1 MVYSIGRLPL
11 NTHDHISHKSCADCS
26 ITWVSDQNISSTI
39 CFDHSIINMPIAF
52 RAMSVLACFCI
63 SSDGFVRYC
72 STRVAIITNNTPI
85 AKYIAILMKGNI
97 A

>member
-1 MVYSIGRLPL
+1 
-11 NTHDHISHKSCADCS
+11 
-26 ITWVSDQNISSTI
+26 
-39 CFDHSIINMPIAF
+39 MPIAF

-72 STRVAIITNNTPI
+72 STRVAIITNNMPI